1 MGKLLIET
9 PFDTLLVAKM
19 SLPSCRRFGLKPVT
33 AERRRTRSRFRR
45 DRSTW
50 SFARRWS
57 RFPASWGRVPDRLS
71 ARRAHRGH
79 RRRSCAWRGRRAPAA
94 AQCTRTDALQAPT
107 RPLCRVGRMWAG
119 SPAAV
124 RTTRAPPR
132 SRRLEFPR
140 TGRDSWQE
148 SFFLLLFLF
157 AACRV
162 ETGYHKSIRK
172 NFSNRALLQTKSSRF
187 TWLPYQQ
194 FYFLS
199 P

>member
-9 PFDTLLVAKM
+9 PFETLLVAKM

-45 DRSTW
+45 DRRTW

-94 AQCTRTDALQAPT
+94 AQCTRTDARLAPT
-107 RPLCRVGRMWAG
+107 RPLCRVGRRWAP

-132 SRRLEFPR
+132 SRRLGFPR
-140 TGRDSWQE
+140 KGRDSWYE
-148 SFFLLLFLF
+148 SFFLLLSREYTSNIRRHCMTHSILRQHPTPLVTLF
-157 AACRV
+157 CEEA
-162 ETGYHKSIRK
+162 
-172 NFSNRALLQTKSSRF
+172 SSAGDKCQD
-187 TWLPYQQ
+187 W
-194 FYFLS
+194 
-199 P
+199 